1 VKLRLAA
8 FIGKRWKGASGLT
21 ATTVY
26 ASAGKLDA
34 VEVGPTVSVTVVVA
48 RTVVVVAGPYD
59 RCWWRFRAAE
69 TPKWRRKRAAKVMRC
84 MLVVSSQSVGAVL
97 YEG

>member
-1 VKLRLAA
+1 MKLKLAA
-8 FIGKRWKGASGLT
+8 FIGKRWKGASGLI

-26 ASAGKLDA
+26 ASAGKLDV

-59 RCWWRFRAAE
+59 RSWWRCRAAE
-69 TPKWRRKRAAKVMRC
+69 TPKWRRKRAMNVMRC
-84 MLVVSSQSVGAVL
+84 MLVVSSQSVDAAL